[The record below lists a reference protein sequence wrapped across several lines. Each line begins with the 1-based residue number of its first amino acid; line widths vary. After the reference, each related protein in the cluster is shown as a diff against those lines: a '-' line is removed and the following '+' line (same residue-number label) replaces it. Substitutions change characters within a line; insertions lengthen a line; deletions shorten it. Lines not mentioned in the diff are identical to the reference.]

1 MLSSVRGSSQGPGM
15 EQGSSPSHLS
25 LSKQWRLIIKQQIE
39 AVPSRVAVTAEMEGL
54 SWSESG
60 FFFKEGNWSWM

>member
-1 MLSSVRGSSQGPGM
+1 M

-39 AVPSRVAVTAEMEGL
+39 AVPSRVAVTSEMEGL